1 MLKPISALAAALIL
15 ASSVCVSGAE
25 AFGWGYNPATGSN
38 FGYLARSVLY
48 GSGLYRGGYG
58 APGYLVNSLVW
69 NGAYAVG
76 QGFNT
81 ARAKSAAKSFAQNAQ
96 PVGNGFMMSNGVVD
110 QIAPAKWLP
119 QGNQPV
125 PAANA
130 APAPALPFNQPDMD
144 PAFMPVPQGDGF
156 DMAAAPILT
165 PPATPGPVGAG
176 GVPQSVASEF
186 PPVAPDAAQSLSS
199 PEKGKGKEKTKKIK
213 ERKSKP
219 QAVAAA
225 LPATASTGK
234 SPFAGAL
241 VDHINKN
248 FDGDIGR
255 ALNDQETSKF
265 ARAIGLIQENQT
277 AADVP
282 ADRVD
287 LVRKILADP
296 SDDPDLKVQTVRL
309 LLKHQ

>member
-1 MLKPISALAAALIL
+1 MLKPVSAFAAALIL
-15 ASSVCVSGAE
+15 ASTVCVSGAQ

-81 ARAKSAAKSFAQNAQ
+81 ARAKSAANNFAQNGQ

-110 QIAPAKWLP
+110 QIAPAKWRP
-119 QGNQPV
+119 SYTQPV
-125 PAANA
+125 PPNIPNNAA
-130 APAPALPFNQPDMD
+130 APASAEPFSEPDMD
-144 PAFMPVPQGDGF
+144 PTFMPIPQSGGIDS
-156 DMAAAPILT
+156 AAPLLT
-165 PPATPGPVGAG
+165 PPVAPAPIGGAAS
-176 GVPQSVASEF
+176 VPQSVASEL
-186 PPVAPDAAQSLSS
+186 PPVAPDVVQSAK
-199 PEKGKGKEKTKKIK
+199 PAKTKKAKKVK
-213 ERKSKP
+213 ERKSQP
-219 QAVAAA
+219 QQIAAA
-225 LPATASTGK
+225 PTTATPGK

-248 FDGDIGR
+248 FDGDIGK
-255 ALNDQETSKF
+255 ALNDKETSKF

-296 SDDPDLKVQTVRL
+296 TDEPDLKVQAVRL

>member
-1 MLKPISALAAALIL
+1 MLKPISAFAAALIL
-15 ASSVCVSGAE
+15 ASTVCASRAQ

-81 ARAKSAAKSFAQNAQ
+81 ARAKSAANNFAQNGQ

-110 QIAPAKWLP
+110 QIAPAKWRP
-119 QGNQPV
+119 SYTQPV
-125 PAANA
+125 PPTATAAAA
-130 APAPALPFNQPDMD
+130 APAAVPFGEPDMD
-144 PAFMPVPQGDGF
+144 PSFMPIPQSAGLDGS
-156 DMAAAPILT
+156 APLLT
-165 PPATPGPVGAG
+165 PPVSPAPIGAAS
-176 GVPQSVASEF
+176 VPQSAATEL
-186 PPVAPDAAQSLSS
+186 PPVAPDVVQQSAK
-199 PEKGKGKEKTKKIK
+199 PGKTKKAKKVK
-213 ERKSKP
+213 ERTLQP
-219 QAVAAA
+219 QQIAAA
-225 LPATASTGK
+225 PATAGK

-248 FDGDIGR
+248 FDGDIAK
-255 ALNDQETSKF
+255 ALNDKETSKF

-277 AADVP
+277 AADVS

-296 SDDPDLKVQTVRL
+296 SDEPDMKVQAVRL

>member
-15 ASSVCVSGAE
+15 ASSVCVSGAQ

-48 GSGLYRGGYG
+48 GSGMYRGGYG

-81 ARAKSAAKSFAQNAQ
+81 ARAKSAANNFYKNGQ

-125 PAANA
+125 SAANGAPVA
-130 APAPALPFNQPDMD
+130 ATPFSEPDMD
-144 PAFMPVPQGDGF
+144 PSFMPVPQGDGF
-156 DMAAAPILT
+156 DMSAPILSQPV
-165 PPATPGPVGAG
+165 PPSPVGTG
-176 GVPQSVASEF
+176 LVPQSVASEF
-186 PPVAPDAAQSLSS
+186 PPVAPDAVQSLNP
-199 PEKGKGKEKTKKIK
+199 PEKAKGKAKAKKVK

-219 QAVAAA
+219 QAIAAA
-225 LPATASTGK
+225 PPVTTAAK

-248 FDGDIGR
+248 FDGDIGK
-255 ALNDQETSKF
+255 ALNDKETSKF